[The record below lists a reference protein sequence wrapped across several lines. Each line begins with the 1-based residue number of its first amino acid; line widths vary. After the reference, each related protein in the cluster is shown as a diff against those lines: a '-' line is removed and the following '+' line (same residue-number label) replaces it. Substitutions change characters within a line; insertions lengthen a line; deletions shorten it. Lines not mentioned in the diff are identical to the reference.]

1 MDNDEIRI
9 SDLLYTVFKHRKTI
23 LVLGLLGFFKYWDF
37 FAENLSLFLRIRV
50 QRRLLSAEQPYQLR
64 GQLFRCDHLPTLCR
78 RRCIQ

>member
-37 FAENLSLFLRIRV
+37 FAENLS
-50 QRRLLSAEQPYQLR
+50 RLP
-64 GQLFRCDHLPTLCR
+64 GITLPALGLPLPIGISFFTL
-78 RRCIQ
+78 